1 MSDHDNR
8 LGCLRADHPDLYSSA
23 QGCDICFLLTL
34 IDHLDNQIYDLLERD
49 E

>member
-8 LGCLRADHPDLYSSA
+8 LGCIRADHPDLYSEA
-23 QGCDICFLLTL
+23 HECDICLLLTI
-34 IDHLDNQIYDLLERD
+34 IDHLDNQIYSLLEMN